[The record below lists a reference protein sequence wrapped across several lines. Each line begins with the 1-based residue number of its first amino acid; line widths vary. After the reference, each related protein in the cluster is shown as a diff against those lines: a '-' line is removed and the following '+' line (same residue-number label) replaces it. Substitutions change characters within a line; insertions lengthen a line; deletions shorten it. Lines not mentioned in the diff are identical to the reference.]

1 MKKVYRVS
9 IVRFVVYM
17 ALLTALCASALTLA
31 LLRWPVATGLL
42 LTAGV
47 SVAML
52 VTVYQIVT
60 DDSHQVKWE
69 PPARDA
75 AATVDGVP
83 VKEVTVLQ

>member
-1 MKKVYRVS
+1 MKKTYSVS

-47 SVAML
+47 SLAML

-60 DDSHQVKWE
+60 SGHQ
-69 PPARDA
+69 PMPTPARDA

>member
-47 SVAML
+47 SLAML

-60 DDSHQVKWE
+60 SGHQ
-69 PPARDA
+69 PMPTPARDA

>member
-9 IVRFVVYM
+9 WGWFVTGM
-17 ALLTALCASALTLA
+17 ALVTALCASALTLA

-47 SVAML
+47 GVAML

-60 DDSHQVKWE
+60 SGHQ
-69 PPARDA
+69 PMPTPARDA

>member
-60 DDSHQVKWE
+60 EWTLNQM
-69 PPARDA
+69 PTPARDA